1 MDLRHN
7 SKIRVDNNGFRDD
20 TGADTAETVD
30 LLTDLAAGGSV
41 LELAI
46 GFGQVAFPL
55 AERELSVHGI
65 DAGKEMV
72 VRFQKKPGGNAAIP
86 VTIGDFAEVA
96 VDGEYDLIYLV
107 ANTIYNLTTQDEQV
121 RCFRNMAQH
130 LTNKGLFLVKAFIP
144 DLAAFS
150 NSNVRTT
157 RVTIDSKTL
166 ETLVHNH

>member
-1 MDLRHN
+1 
-7 SKIRVDNNGFRDD
+7 
-20 TGADTAETVD
+20 
-30 LLTDLAAGGSV
+30 
-41 LELAI
+41 
-46 GFGQVAFPL
+46 
-55 AERELSVHGI
+55 
-65 DAGKEMV
+65 MV

-150 NSNVRTT
+150 N
-157 RVTIDSKTL
+157 
-166 ETLVHNH
+166 